1 VSLDESKFPL
11 SCCGDNLQRVSD
23 ILDKFPRE
31 TLSVLDEHYDY
42 QVGETDMS
50 RPITRQELHD
60 VRVALMNEFRDLK
73 YTVIESQQRM
83 EAVLARVEMCLN
95 KLSR

>member
-1 VSLDESKFPL
+1 M
-11 SCCGDNLQRVSD
+11 SCCGDNLQRVFD